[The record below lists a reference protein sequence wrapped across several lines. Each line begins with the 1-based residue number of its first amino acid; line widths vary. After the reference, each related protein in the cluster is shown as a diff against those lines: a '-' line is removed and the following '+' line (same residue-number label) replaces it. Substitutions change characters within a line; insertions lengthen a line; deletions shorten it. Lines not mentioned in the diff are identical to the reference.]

1 MCAKPTGFLEYSR
14 KDVGK
19 RPAEER
25 LLDWAEVQT
34 LQPTDELVRQA
45 ARCMDCGI
53 PFCHAHGCPLGNL
66 IPDFNDM
73 VYRGH
78 WREALA
84 LLHRTNNFPEVTGR
98 ICPAL
103 CESSC
108 TLNLNQEA
116 VTIRQLELA
125 IAEKGWCEGWI
136 KPEPAAVHSGRR
148 VAVIGSGPAGL
159 AAAQQLAR
167 AGHAVTVF
175 EKDECVGGILRYGI
189 PDFKLDKAV
198 LDRRLEQLRAEG
210 VSFETGVSVGTDL
223 SLSYLQRS
231 FDAVLQAG
239 GARVPRDLAVP
250 GRELDGIHFA
260 MDFLVRQNR
269 SGGRDGTG
277 PATEVVATG
286 KRVVVI
292 GGGDTGADCV
302 GTSLRQGALSVTQF
316 EILPK
321 PPPTRCESTPWPEW
335 PYMLRSSSS
344 HEEGG
349 ERRWC
354 VTTTGF
360 CGQDGRVSALRCA
373 EVEWTT
379 DEKGRRACRQV
390 PGSDFPQP
398 AELVLLAMGFT
409 REGNGDVLRR
419 FGVRVDASGAPE
431 VDSTGMTSV
440 SGVFVAGDLAS
451 GASLVVRA
459 IAAGRQV
466 ADGIGRFLESL
477 PCRET

>member
-1 MCAKPTGFLEYSR
+1 MCAKPTGFLDYPR
-14 KDVGK
+14 KDFAK
-19 RPAEER
+19 RPQEQR
-25 LLDWAEVQT
+25 LLDWAEVQA
-34 LQPTDELVRQA
+34 LQSAAELTQQS

-53 PFCHAHGCPLGNL
+53 PYCHAHGCPLGNL

-78 WREALA
+78 WRKALE

-98 ICPAL
+98 ICPAP
-103 CESSC
+103 CETSC
-108 TLNLNQEA
+108 TLTLNQEA
-116 VTIRQLELA
+116 VTIRQIELA
-125 IAEKGWCEGWI
+125 IVEKGWAEGWI
-136 KPEPAAVHSGRR
+136 RPMPAAAPSGRR
-148 VAVIGSGPAGL
+148 VAIVGSGPAGL

-175 EKDECVGGILRYGI
+175 EKDERIGGILRYGI

-198 LDRRLEQLRAEG
+198 LDRRLEQLRGEG
-210 VSFETGVSVGTDL
+210 VTFETGVNVGTDL

-231 FDAVLQAG
+231 FHAVLLAG
-239 GARVPRDLAVP
+239 GARAPRDLQVP
-250 GRELDGIHFA
+250 GRHLAGIHYA

-269 SGGRDGTG
+269 ARESGRSSLPSDI
-277 PATEVVATG
+277 VATG
-286 KRVVVI
+286 QRVVVI

-316 EILPK
+316 EIMPK
-321 PPPTRCESTPWPEW
+321 PPPTRCDATPWPEW
-335 PYMLRSSSS
+335 PYVLRSSTS

-354 VTTTGF
+354 VTTKEF
-360 CGQDGRVSALRCA
+360 LGQDGRVCALRCA

-379 DEKGRRACRQV
+379 DPTGRATCREHAD
-390 PGSDFPQP
+390 SEFTQP
-398 AELVLLAMGFT
+398 ADLVLLAMGFS
-409 REGNGDVLRR
+409 REANGEVLQRL
-419 FGVRVDASGAPE
+419 GIRVTAAGAPE
-431 VDSTGMTSV
+431 VDAAGMSSV
-440 SGVFVAGDLAS
+440 LGVFVAGDLAA

-466 ADGIGRFLESL
+466 AEQIDRFLNEL
-477 PCRET
+477 PQNKS